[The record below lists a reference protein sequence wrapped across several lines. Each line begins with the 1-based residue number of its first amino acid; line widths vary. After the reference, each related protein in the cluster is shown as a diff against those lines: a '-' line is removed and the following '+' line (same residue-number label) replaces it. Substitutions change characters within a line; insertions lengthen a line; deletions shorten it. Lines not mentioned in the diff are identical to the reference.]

1 MEPQMPIRTAILNY
15 EQLTIKKLN
24 KCEITLNICSAVFP
38 FAPRDTMARAEEMLI
53 GE

>member
-1 MEPQMPIRTAILNY
+1 MAIKNCYINY
-15 EQLTIKKLN
+15 EQLTIKMP
-24 KCEITLNICSAVFP
+24 KCEITLNICAAVSP

>member
-1 MEPQMPIRTAILNY
+1 MQRSLLSCRLNEKQLAI
-15 EQLTIKKLN
+15 KMH
-24 KCEITLNICSAVFP
+24 KCEITLNICAAVFP